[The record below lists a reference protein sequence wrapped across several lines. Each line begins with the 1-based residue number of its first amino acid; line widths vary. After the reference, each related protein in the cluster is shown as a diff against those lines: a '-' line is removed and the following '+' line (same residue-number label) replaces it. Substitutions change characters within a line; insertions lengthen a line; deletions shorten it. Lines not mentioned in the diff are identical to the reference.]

1 MDLIGLVSRQI
12 YSSKWLAWR
21 QNNLHYVTIGV
32 MKLDIEAFLQYLTKD
47 KGYSQNT
54 LAAYRNDL
62 TQMVAFISTEQAK
75 GIITSYGELLK
86 SYLLKLREKRYSV
99 ATTARKVASTKSFF
113 RFMVDSGRMKENP
126 AQNLPSPQVRKR
138 ALKFLSPPEYQ
149 KLLAEPAKLATPEA
163 KRDAVMLEL
172 LYATGLRISELVS
185 LNVENI
191 DLERTCVRID
201 SKRQVPFDHRLGLIL
216 GNFLRSD
223 RLDLLYDESEQALF
237 LNRRG
242 KRLTRQGFWQIIKG
256 YASRAGL
263 GGGVTPQTLR
273 HSFARRKLQNGVELS
288 QLQRLLGHAYI
299 SSTRIYKQPAP
310 RRG

>member
-1 MDLIGLVSRQI
+1 
-12 YSSKWLAWR
+12 
-21 QNNLHYVTIGV
+21 
-32 MKLDIEAFLQYLTKD
+32 MKRDIEAFLEYLTRD

-62 TQMVAFISTEQAK
+62 AQMAAFVAAEQAK
-75 GIITSYGELLK
+75 GILTSYGELLK
-86 SYLLKLREKRYSV
+86 SYLLKLREKKYSV
-99 ATTARKVASTKSFF
+99 ATTARKVASAKSFF
-113 RFMVDSGRMKENP
+113 KFMVDSGRMKENP
-126 AQNLPSPQVRKR
+126 AQNLPSPQVSRR
-138 ALKFLSPPEYQ
+138 ALKFLSPSEYQ
-149 KLLAEPAKLATPEA
+149 KLLGETAKLSTPEA
-163 KRDAVMLEL
+163 KRDGVMLEL

-185 LNVENI
+185 LNTQNI
-191 DLERTCVRID
+191 DLERDCVRID
-201 SKRQVPFDHRLGLIL
+201 SKRHVPFDHRLGLIL

-263 GGGVTPQTLR
+263 SGKVTPQTLR
-273 HSFARRKLQNGVELS
+273 HSFARRKLQNGVELN
-288 QLQRLLGHAYI
+288 QLQRLLGHAFI

>member
-113 RFMVDSGRMKENP
+113 RFMVDSGRMRENP
-126 AQNLPSPQVRKR
+126 AQHCPRL
-138 ALKFLSPPEYQ
+138 
-149 KLLAEPAKLATPEA
+149 KLA
-163 KRDAVMLEL
+163 
-172 LYATGLRISELVS
+172 G
-185 LNVENI
+185 
-191 DLERTCVRID
+191 
-201 SKRQVPFDHRLGLIL
+201 VP
-216 GNFLRSD
+216 
-223 RLDLLYDESEQALF
+223 
-237 LNRRG
+237 
-242 KRLTRQGFWQIIKG
+242 
-256 YASRAGL
+256 
-263 GGGVTPQTLR
+263 
-273 HSFARRKLQNGVELS
+273 LS
-288 QLQRLLGHAYI
+288 SYLPL
-299 SSTRIYKQPAP
+299 STRSCLP
-310 RRG
+310 RQRNYRLRKPKEMQ

>member
-1 MDLIGLVSRQI
+1 
-12 YSSKWLAWR
+12 
-21 QNNLHYVTIGV
+21 
-32 MKLDIEAFLQYLTKD
+32 MKRDIEAFLEYLTRD

-54 LAAYRNDL
+54 VAAYRNDL
-62 TQMVAFISTEQAK
+62 AQMAAFMTSEQAK
-75 GIITSYGELLK
+75 GIITSYDQLLK

-99 ATTARKVASTKSFF
+99 ATTARKVASAKSFF
-113 RFMVDSGRMKENP
+113 KFMVDSGRMRENP
-126 AQNLPSPQVRKR
+126 AQNLPSPQVSRR
-138 ALKFLSPPEYQ
+138 ALQFLSPSEYQ
-149 KLLAEPAKLATPEA
+149 KLLAEPAKLSTPEA

-185 LNVENI
+185 LNTENI
-191 DLERTCVRID
+191 DLERNHVRID
-201 SKRQVPFDHRLGLIL
+201 SKRQVPFDHGLGLTL

-242 KRLTRQGFWQIIKG
+242 KRLTRQGFWQIIKA

-263 GGGVTPQTLR
+263 GGKVTPQTLR
-273 HSFARRKLQNGVELS
+273 HSFARRKLRGGVELN

>member
-1 MDLIGLVSRQI
+1 
-12 YSSKWLAWR
+12 
-21 QNNLHYVTIGV
+21 
-32 MKLDIEAFLQYLTKD
+32 MKPDIEAFLQYLNKD

-62 TQMVAFISTEQAK
+62 TQMAAFITAEQAK
-75 GIITSYGELLK
+75 GIITSYDELLR

-99 ATTARKVASTKSFF
+99 ATTARKVASAKSFF
-113 RFMVDSGRMKENP
+113 KFMVDSGRMRENP

-138 ALKFLSPPEYQ
+138 ALRFLSPSEYQ
-149 KLLAEPAKLATPEA
+149 KLLAEAAKLSTPEA

-185 LNVENI
+185 LNIENI
-191 DLERTCVRID
+191 ELERNCVSID
-201 SKRQVPFDHRLGLIL
+201 SKRQVPFDHRLSLIL
-216 GNFLRSD
+216 RTFLRSD

-256 YASRAGL
+256 YASRAELSGK
-263 GGGVTPQTLR
+263 VTPQTLR

>member
-1 MDLIGLVSRQI
+1 VKQ
-12 YSSKWLAWR
+12 
-21 QNNLHYVTIGV
+21 
-32 MKLDIEAFLQYLTKD
+32 DIEAFLKHLTKG
-47 KGYSQNT
+47 KVYSQNT
-54 LAAYRNDL
+54 LAAYGNDL
-62 TQMVAFISTEQAK
+62 AQMAAFITAEQAK
-75 GIITSYGELLK
+75 GIVTSYDGLLK
-86 SYLLKLREKRYSV
+86 SYLLKLREKKYSV
-99 ATTARKVASTKSFF
+99 ATTARKVASAKSFF
-113 RFMVDSGRMKENP
+113 KFMVDSGRMRENP
-126 AQNLPSPQVRKR
+126 ALHLPSPQVKRR
-138 ALKFLSPPEYQ
+138 ALKFLAPSEYQ
-149 KLLAEPAKLATPEA
+149 KLLAEAAKLPTPEA

-191 DLERTCVRID
+191 DLERSCVRIS

-216 GNFLRSD
+216 SNFLRSD

-263 GGGVTPQTLR
+263 GAEVTPQTLR
-273 HSFARRKLQNGVELS
+273 HSFARRKLQNGIELS